1 LRIIAGMAKGRRL
14 KTPKGFKTRP
24 TSARVRESLF
34 NILGARIIG
43 RAFLDLFAGSG
54 VLGIEALSRGA
65 ARCVFIEKQPRNA
78 RLIRENLA
86 ISGLA
91 ELAQVYTMDVLKGI
105 SVLGR
110 EGERF
115 PIITLDPPYGSPI
128 AQRTVDALVQ
138 WDLCPPGGLII
149 IEQSTKDLIDLDED
163 KGFDLW
169 RRESYG
175 GTSLAFFVRRG
186 GELSS

>member
-1 LRIIAGMAKGRRL
+1 LRIIAGVAKGRRL
-14 KTPKGFKTRP
+14 KTPKGLQTRP

-34 NILGARIIG
+34 NILGSRIID

-78 RLIRENLA
+78 QLIRENLA

-110 EGERF
+110 KGETF
-115 PIITLDPPYGSPI
+115 SVITLDPPYGSPM
-128 AQRTVDALVQ
+128 AQRTIDALVQ
-138 WDLCPPGGLII
+138 WDLCPAGGLII
-149 IEQSTKDLIDLDED
+149 VEHSAKDLIEPGED

-175 GTSLAFFVRRG
+175 GTSLSFFVRGG